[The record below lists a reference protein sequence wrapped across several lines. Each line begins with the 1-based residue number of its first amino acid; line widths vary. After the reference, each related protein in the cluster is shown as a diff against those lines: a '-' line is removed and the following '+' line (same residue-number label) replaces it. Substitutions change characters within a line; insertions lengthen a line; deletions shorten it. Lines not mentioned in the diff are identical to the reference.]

1 MSETANELLL
11 NGNAQLSRTPNELLL
26 KGNGKSVSD
35 SYRTGTHRVR
45 MCLSNSHSH
54 SLWVLKPE
62 VGLESKVRTHLNS
75 YLTPSCKSGIKYQ
88 STTKELLC
96 YCYGAAKVD
105 SLLTPILL

>member
-1 MSETANELLL
+1 
-11 NGNAQLSRTPNELLL
+11 
-26 KGNGKSVSD
+26 
-35 SYRTGTHRVR
+35 